1 MMPQDVAIWERFI
14 DQNVNFFD
22 SVDYD
27 VTVGSTPQFDTI
39 VNPATGGDAARLY
52 QRKID
57 VVGYK
62 DNDVYIIEVKPNAG
76 ASALGQIQ
84 SYATLY
90 KYFRDLN
97 IKTIP
102 TILTDRMTTDMAL
115 LSHEFKIKIL
125 IA

>member
-1 MMPQDVAIWERFI
+1 MPQDVAIWERFI

-27 VTVGSTPQFDTI
+27 VVVGSIPKFSTT
-39 VNPATGGDAARLY
+39 VNLETGGSDARLY

-62 DNDVYIIEVKPNAG
+62 GDDIYIVEVKPNAG

-84 SYATLY
+84 AYATLF
-90 KYFRDLN
+90 KYFRSLDA
-97 IKTIP
+97 KTIP
-102 TILTDRMTTDMAL
+102 TILTNRITTDMPL
-115 LSHEFKIKIL
+115 LAYTMNIKL
-125 IA
+125 LLA